1 MSTDSPFLLFKV
13 ECPICKTIN
22 EFEQIKVG
30 AYTEEGRDTDF
41 CPQGITW
48 RNPKYQATNPLLYF
62 TATCSNCFY
71 TQEFTSNFREW
82 KNDNAFRTYRLKTLK
97 TKHLEQL
104 STADSHIKN
113 LGDAIDIQRHPNE
126 SAIIKLHLAIYDAQ
140 LIEHPSNLDLAR
152 FYLRI
157 GWVFRDLATGE
168 DPAQLVLRGLLR
180 EVDGKYAALKDAIE
194 ATHANME
201 NFRSS
206 VAAHFETD
214 QVRTDVQSVMCSF
227 RERYDSEV
235 GGLGQTLQNVGN
247 GMASLRSLM
256 DEYRTAIL
264 GGEQSGG
271 DAAFGSH
278 GSFTEFLR
286 QQQSRWDG
294 VVTGEREALEKAI
307 KYYKAAYAGGRDI
320 SPGAQQIQA
329 SYLIAELSRRI
340 GDYDGAKQFFTSTI
354 KSGQEFIYQNRRDR
368 SRTALARKILE
379 LAIEQG
385 RANLTASKPA

>member
-48 RNPKYQATNPLLYF
+48 RNPKYQASNPLLYF
-62 TATCSNCFY
+62 TATCSNCYY
-71 TQEFTSNFREW
+71 TQEFTNNFREW

-104 STADSHIKN
+104 STADSHVKG
-113 LGDAIDIQRHPNE
+113 LGDAIDIQRYPNE

-140 LIEHPSNLDLAR
+140 LVEHPSNLDLAR

-157 GWVFRDLATGE
+157 GWVFRDLDTGE
-168 DPAQLVLRGLLR
+168 DPKQVVLRGLLR
-180 EVDGKYAALKDAIE
+180 EIDDKYSALQGSIE
-194 ATHANME
+194 GAQANME
-201 NFRSS
+201 NLRSS
-206 VAAHFETD
+206 VAAHFDTD
-214 QVRTDVQSVMCSF
+214 QVRADVQSVMFSF
-227 RERYDSEV
+227 RDRYDSELS
-235 GGLGQTLQNVGN
+235 GLGQKFQTVEEALG
-247 GMASLRSLM
+247 SLRALTN
-256 DEYRTAIL
+256 EYRTAIL
-264 GGEQSGG
+264 GGGAESGE
-271 DAAFGSH
+271 AAFGTYA
-278 GSFTEFLR
+278 SFMDFLR
-286 QQQSRWDG
+286 QLQTRWDG
-294 VVTGEREALEKAI
+294 VVTSEREALEKAI

-385 RANLTASKPA
+385 RANLTASKPS